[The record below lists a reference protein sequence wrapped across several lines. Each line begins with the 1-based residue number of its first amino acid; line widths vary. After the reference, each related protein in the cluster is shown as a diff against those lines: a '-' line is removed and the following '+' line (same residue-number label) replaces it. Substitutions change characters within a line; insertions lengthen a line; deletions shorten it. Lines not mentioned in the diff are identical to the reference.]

1 MSNEPQLIKKPT
13 TWGKKVVTREAFRLM
28 PSQWVLRLA
37 NFSVLL
43 PSLAKAFTT
52 RIPGMVSVSTLV
64 TPAQAR
70 QIRRYRGVIFLR
82 NFRENITLEDLGKQF
97 NLNPFYLQKQFKRF
111 VGQTPSEYV
120 IYLRM
125 THAKELLRNSRK
137 TIGEIAA
144 EVGIENLG
152 YFSRLFKKQEGM
164 SPRDYSK
171 LWPTNEGVSTF

>member
-1 MSNEPQLIKKPT
+1 MAASRPDDIPQT
-13 TWGKKVVTREAFRLM
+13 VRSVQMYLM
-28 PSQWVLRLA
+28 Q
-37 NFSVLL
+37 
-43 PSLAKAFTT
+43 
-52 RIPGMVSVSTLV
+52 
-64 TPAQAR
+64 
-70 QIRRYRGVIFLR
+70 
-82 NFRENITLEDLGKQF
+82 NFRESITLEDLGKQF

-125 THAKELLRNSRK
+125 TQAKELLRNSRK